1 MDEREWPHEKETE
14 ERTPTAQGDAAD
26 AEERTAGG
34 VDPLT
39 GEPGRPESSN
49 ADIPAA
55 GQ

>member
-1 MDEREWPHEKETE
+1 MEQREWPDEKDTE
-14 ERTPTAQGDAAD
+14 ERTPTAQGDAAETD
-26 AEERTAGG
+26 ERTAGG

-55 GQ
+55 G